1 MTCGNQYTPKLRA
14 RGFRM
19 TPQRM
24 AILHVLHHSG
34 EHLSPG
40 EVYQQASR
48 DIPGLTET
56 TVYRTLEFLAENG
69 LARSAH
75 MGSGH
80 FVYEIAKADHH
91 HLICRKCGAEVRI
104 DHTSLE
110 QVYAELESSS
120 GFRFIDSHVTFF
132 GLCPECQKLNPGD

>member
-1 MTCGNQYTPKLRA
+1 MTCGNQYAPQLRA

-24 AILHVLHHSG
+24 AILHILLHSG
-34 EHLSPG
+34 GHLSPG

-69 LARSAH
+69 LAHSAH
-75 MGSGH
+75 MGNGH
-80 FVYEIAKADHH
+80 LVYEITNQEHH
-91 HLICRKCGAEVRI
+91 HLVCRKCGMEVQI
-104 DHTSLE
+104 EHAPLE
-110 QVYAELESSS
+110 KLYADLETNS

-132 GLCPECQKLNPGD
+132 GLCPECQKNNSGG